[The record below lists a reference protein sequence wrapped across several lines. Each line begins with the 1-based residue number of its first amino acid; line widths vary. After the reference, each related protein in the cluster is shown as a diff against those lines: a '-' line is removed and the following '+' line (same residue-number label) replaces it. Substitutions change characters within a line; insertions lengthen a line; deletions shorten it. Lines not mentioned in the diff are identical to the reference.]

1 MTPARVTGATI
12 ALLLAGTAWAQAPAP
27 AEEPPAVQEPAPLL
41 RLPQLAGFV
50 QAAYPPEARAAGKEA
65 AVRLLLSIDADG
77 AVTDVQVIDA
87 VGDGFDEAAVAAAR
101 QFRFVPAL
109 GEEGPVPV
117 QVEYVY
123 GFSVSGAGASNVA
136 ADTPAE
142 LKGTL
147 VEMGTRKPLALQDIY
162 VVAADG
168 SEYQL
173 VTDEEGAFG
182 LTGLPP
188 GPLKVVAA
196 PSGYE
201 SAEKT
206 IDLQPGELLEVR
218 FWARNLSY
226 IAEDRAAARGAADG
240 EIVVTGERQ
249 VTSVTRRTVSM
260 DEVRRIP
267 GTFGD
272 PVRVIQNLP
281 GAARAPLGSGLLI
294 IRGANPEDSGVYID
308 GIRVPLI
315 YHLGGYSSVI
325 NADLVE
331 AVDYLPGGY
340 GVEYGR
346 STGGVIDVKTTRT
359 FPEQGKIV
367 WNTDALD
374 SGGLLKTR
382 IGGKNG
388 VGFAGA
394 ARRSYIDALIP
405 LFTADTGFTIKP
417 RWYDYQL
424 KLVDLDDGG
433 PGEWQALLFGFE
445 DILEASTPPGFA
457 QGTDPDT
464 QGDLGTQYLTHRG
477 YFEYRLRLSDT
488 LSLRL
493 LPSLGFDRIA
503 FNLGN
508 GTRIVQDQVL
518 MEGRFELPWT
528 PSEHF
533 TLTPGID
540 LIAGRYTFETQL
552 PFDPG
557 TLVDFD
563 PLDEREPWTVD
574 GKGWGWGPDLYLSAA
589 IRPLAE
595 IDKLLISPGVRLNVV
610 TITADNR
617 DGEPMLGPIIGLDP
631 RLNARWQLVK
641 GGTLKAGSGLYNQPP
656 QPFESWRPEGRVEL
670 DYERAWSSEVG
681 WEQQITEAV
690 NADVAFFYKD
700 LDSLIVQQTNF
711 VDLSSQYFTNKG
723 IGRIYGTEVMLRH
736 ALQDRFFGWI
746 SYTLSRSER
755 NDRPGE
761 TPDPRDYADPSLV
774 PDSYWYRFDFD
785 QTHILVALAGYRLP
799 HDFEIS
805 AKVQYVTGNP
815 TTPYDGGVYDIDQD
829 FYFGFQG
836 AAYNAE
842 RLPPFFA
849 LDARVD
855 KLFTFKRW
863 QLEIYTDLL
872 NAARGQNP
880 EFTLYN
886 YDYTESRYIR
896 GLPFI
901 PSPGFEARINL

>member
-1 MTPARVTGATI
+1 MSPLLPAA
-12 ALLLAGTAWAQAPAP
+12 ALLLSLVGPAAAQQPAP
-27 AEEPPAVQEPAPLL
+27 EADEAAEEPPPLL

-50 QAAYPPEARAAGKEA
+50 QAEYPPEARAAGKEA
-65 AVRLLLSIDADG
+65 AVRLLLSIDAEG
-77 AVTDVQVIDA
+77 TVTDVAVIEP
-87 VGDGFDEAAVAAAR
+87 VGDGFDEAAADAAR

-117 QVEYVY
+117 KVEYVY
-123 GFSVSGAGASNVA
+123 GFSVSGEGASNVA

-142 LKGTL
+142 LQGTL
-147 VEMGTRKPLALQDIY
+147 VEMGTRKPLPLQDIF
-162 VVAADG
+162 VVASNGA
-168 SEYQL
+168 EFQL
-173 VTDEEGAFG
+173 VTDETGSFG
-182 LTGLPP
+182 LGGLPP

-226 IAEDRAAARGAADG
+226 VAENRRAAQGAADG
-240 EIVVTGERQ
+240 ELVVTGERE
-249 VTSVTRRTVSM
+249 VSAVTRRTISM

-281 GAARAPLGSGLLI
+281 GAARAPLGTGLLV
-294 IRGANPEDSGVYID
+294 IRGANPEDSGVYVD
-308 GIRVPLI
+308 GIRIPLI

-331 AVDYLPGGY
+331 AVDYLPGGF
-340 GVEYGR
+340 GTEYGR
-346 STGGVIDVKTTRT
+346 STGGVIDVKTTRS
-359 FPEQGKIV
+359 FPEQGKVV

-374 SGGLLKTR
+374 SGALVKTR
-382 IGGKNG
+382 VGGEDG
-388 VGFAGA
+388 VGVAVA
-394 ARRSYIDALIP
+394 ARRSYVDALIP
-405 LFTADTGFTIKP
+405 LFTRDTGFTVKP

-424 KLVDLDDGG
+424 KLVDLDDGA
-433 PGEWQALLFGFE
+433 PGEWQALIFGFE
-445 DILEASTPPGFA
+445 DVLTASTPPGFA

-477 YFEYRLRLSDT
+477 YFEYRLPLSET
-488 LSLRL
+488 LSMRL

-508 GTRIVQDQVL
+508 GTRIVQDQFL
-518 MEGRFELPWT
+518 LEGRFELPWT
-528 PSEHF
+528 PSKHF
-533 TLTPGID
+533 ALTPGID
-540 LIAGRYTFETQL
+540 IIAGRYWFETQL
-552 PFDPG
+552 PFNPG
-557 TLVDFD
+557 TLGDFD

-574 GKGWGWGPDLYLSAA
+574 GQGWGWGPDLYLDAA
-589 IRPLAE
+589 IRPLADT
-595 IDKLLISPGVRLNVV
+595 DKLLLNPGVRMNFV

-617 DGEPMLGPIIGLDP
+617 DEPMLGPAIAFDP
-631 RLNARWQLVK
+631 RLNARWQVVP
-641 GGTLKAGSGLYNQPP
+641 GGTLKAGSGLYHQPP
-656 QPFESWRPEGRVEL
+656 QPFESWRPEGEVLLR
-670 DYERAWSSEVG
+670 YERAWASEVG
-681 WEQQITEAV
+681 WEQQITDAV
-690 NADVAFFYKD
+690 NADVAVFYKD
-700 LDSLIVQQTNF
+700 LDNLIVQQTNF
-711 VDLSSQYFTNKG
+711 EDLSSQYFTNKG
-723 IGRIYGTEVMLRH
+723 IGRIYGTEFMLRH
-736 ALQDRFFGWI
+736 ALEDRFFGWI

-761 TPDPRDYADPSLV
+761 TPDPRDYADPSQV
-774 PDSYWYRFDFD
+774 PDDFWYRFDFD

-799 HDFEIS
+799 RDFEIS

-815 TTPYDGGVYDIDQD
+815 TTPFDGGVYDVDQD
-829 FYFGFQG
+829 FYFGFQS
-836 AAYNAE
+836 AAFNSE

-863 QLEIYTDLL
+863 QLEVYLDLL
-872 NAARGQNP
+872 NAVRGQNP

-886 YDYTESRYIR
+886 YDYTDSRFIR